1 MLDAWFAGS
10 AAFADWLGAL
20 FALLVSADSP
30 AFAFELLVVACPA
43 ALLEPDAW
51 LSLTSCVASAL
62 FAVASAVEAL
72 LVLPAVE
79 LCSAVVVATLLT
91 SPAKAKLGV
100 RVVARAIA
108 VSSGKGA
115 LCYAAR
121 TAGGVAHVSSFYPGR
136 RLAGIPT

>member
-1 MLDAWFAGS
+1 MVLDAWFAGS

-62 FAVASAVEAL
+62 FAAESAVEGLLAL
-72 LVLPAVE
+72 SAVGF
-79 LCSAVVVATLLT
+79 CSAVIDAELLA
-91 SPAKAKLGV
+91 SSARAKLGV
-100 RVVARAIA
+100 RAVARAIA
-108 VSSGKGA
+108 VSS
-115 LCYAAR
+115 AR
-121 TAGGVAHVSSFYPGR
+121 ARFAMP
-136 RLAGIPT
+136 

>member
-62 FAVASAVEAL
+62 FAAESAVEGLLAL
-72 LVLPAVE
+72 SAVGF
-79 LCSAVVVATLLT
+79 CSAVIDAELLA
-91 SPAKAKLGV
+91 SSARAKLGV

-108 VSSGKGA
+108 VSS
-115 LCYAAR
+115 AR
-121 TAGGVAHVSSFYPGR
+121 ARFAMPRGR
-136 RLAGIPT
+136 QVVLLA

>member
-1 MLDAWFAGS
+1 MVLDAWFAGS

-62 FAVASAVEAL
+62 FAAESAVEGLLAL
-72 LVLPAVE
+72 SAVGF
-79 LCSAVVVATLLT
+79 CSAVIDAELLA
-91 SPAKAKLGV
+91 SSARAKLG
-100 RVVARAIA
+100 
-108 VSSGKGA
+108 G
-115 LCYAAR
+115 
-121 TAGGVAHVSSFYPGR
+121 
-136 RLAGIPT
+136 

>member
-51 LSLTSCVASAL
+51 LSLASGVASAL
-62 FAVASAVEAL
+62 FAVASVAKAL

-79 LCSAVVVATLLT
+79 LCSAVVAATLLT
-91 SPAKAKLGV
+91 SSAKAKLGI
-100 RVVARAIA
+100 RAVARVIA
-108 VSSGKGA
+108 VSS
-115 LCYAAR
+115 AR
-121 TAGGVAHVSSFYPGR
+121 ARFAMP
-136 RLAGIPT
+136 